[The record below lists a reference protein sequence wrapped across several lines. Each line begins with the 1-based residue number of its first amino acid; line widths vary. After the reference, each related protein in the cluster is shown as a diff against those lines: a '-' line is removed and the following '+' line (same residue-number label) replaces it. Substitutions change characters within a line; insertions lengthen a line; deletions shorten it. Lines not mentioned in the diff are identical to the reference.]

1 MKINLKKIIE
11 WGLYLW
17 VFLLPWQARWLA
29 VPQFVNNEFWEY
41 GSISIYATE
50 VLAVCILLLF
60 FVFIT
65 LQKKWPHLFHSFQS
79 VFLDKKI
86 TTKKILLLLLLWL
99 VISNLWSVDVLVSWT
114 RLAHIILIVSIVG
127 IMSYLFISS
136 RRLLVV
142 LLGAGI
148 VQGWLAIDQFL
159 SQKVIGS
166 AWLGMS
172 AQLPD
177 VFGVS
182 VIQYEAQ
189 RWLRAYGSL
198 PHPNILG
205 SFLVVVLFAL
215 VYFFIKVR
223 NGDFIF
229 KKIDPR
235 LYLLSLYGSL
245 FFIFSGILLSFSRAA
260 WLASFIGLFIILVF
274 VYKRYRDLL
283 PFLFKI
289 YFVLFSV
296 FLFWFMISPLPFFTR
311 FQGAQP
317 LEKQSYEER
326 IQSYT
331 DSEYVTKNYWLQ
343 GSGFGTYTSV
353 LIKQNPNRKMSLQQP
368 VHNTWLLVLN
378 EIGIVG
384 FVLFV
389 SLFVF
394 IYKEADNK
402 YTALLFLLPVVV
414 LMFFDHFWVSLVFGN
429 VWLVLILYLVR
440 KAF

>member
-1 MKINLKKIIE
+1 MKKNLKKIIE
-11 WGLYLW
+11 CGIYLW
-17 VFLLPWQARWLA
+17 IFLLPWQARWLA
-29 VPQFVNNEFWEY
+29 VPRFVNNEFWEY
-41 GSISIYATE
+41 GSISMYATE
-50 VLAVCILLLF
+50 VLAILIILLF
-60 FVFIT
+60 FVFVT
-65 LQKKWPHLFHSFQS
+65 LQKKWSHILHSFQS
-79 VFLDKKI
+79 VLLDKKI
-86 TTKKILLLLLLWL
+86 TTKKISLLLLLWL
-99 VISNLWSVDVLVSWT
+99 VISNLWSVDSLVSWT
-114 RLAHIILIVSIVG
+114 RLAHIILVVSIIG
-127 IMSYLFISS
+127 IMNYFSISV
-136 RRLLVV
+136 RRVLVV

-148 VQGWLAIDQFL
+148 IQGWLAIDQFL
-159 SQKVIGS
+159 GQKVIGS

-172 AQLPD
+172 TQLPD

-182 VIQYEAQ
+182 VIQYEVQ

-205 SFLVVVLFAL
+205 SVLVVVLLAL

-223 NGDFIF
+223 NGNFIF

-235 LYLLSLYGSL
+235 LYLLALYGSL

-260 WLASFIGLFIILVF
+260 WLAGFVGLFIILVF
-274 VYKRYRDLL
+274 VYRRYRDLL
-283 PFLFKI
+283 SFLLKI
-289 YFVLFSV
+289 YFVLFSI
-296 FLFWFMISPLPFFTR
+296 FLFWFMVSPLPFFTR
-311 FQGAQP
+311 FQGVQP

-331 DSEYVTKNYWLQ
+331 DSEDVTKSYWLQ
-343 GSGFGTYTSV
+343 GGGLGTYTSV
-353 LIKQNPNRKMSLQQP
+353 LIDQNPNRKMSLQQP

-394 IYKEADNK
+394 TYKEADNK
-402 YTALLFLLPVVV
+402 YTALLFLLPIIV

-429 VWLVLILYLVR
+429 VWLIFVLYLAR
-440 KAF
+440 KSF